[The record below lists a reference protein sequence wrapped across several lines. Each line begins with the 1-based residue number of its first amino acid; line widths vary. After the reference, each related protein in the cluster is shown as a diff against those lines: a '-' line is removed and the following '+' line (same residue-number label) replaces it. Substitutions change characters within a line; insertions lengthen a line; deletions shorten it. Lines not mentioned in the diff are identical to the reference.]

1 MPKTVLC
8 YDDYFSRYGKLNTFR
23 CPLPGFS
30 LTIVLLFLRWLKTVP
45 STFEDLEFDYHHSIS
60 VDVKI
65 LATKTCPIIGEQVV
79 VNFVAQ

>member
-1 MPKTVLC
+1 MPKAVLC

-45 STFEDLEFDYHHSIS
+45 STFEDLEFDGSLSPSWQRKPAQLLVNKLLSI
-60 VDVKI
+60 
-65 LATKTCPIIGEQVV
+65 LWLNRLP
-79 VNFVAQ
+79 